1 MFEHTVAEGIR
12 GVFSENEERERIDSN
27 VQDSMI
33 ISHMIIS
40 QTNSMI
46 MNISFTASNCDQ
58 RTAVSGYF
66 SFILTTLS
74 ALHTSFRPLFPR
86 NPLFP
91 VLLTTHEQF
100 QQPSLKKQIPSIH

>member
-27 VQDSMI
+27 VQDS
-33 ISHMIIS
+33 MIIS